1 MNRISGRDP
10 FDPTFRFL
18 TDGKPLENCENNILS
33 IFINLRWILIIFV
46 IS

>member
-18 TDGKPLENCENNILS
+18 TDGKKENCENNILS